1 MTANIKVTSDES
13 ALSRLYLW
21 LLSLNDETLTAEK
34 QSDEDTP
41 ELGPIALAQTCDDEA
56 VPEGDR
62 A

>member
-41 ELGPIALAQTCDDEA
+41 DWPYRVGADLQ
-56 VPEGDR
+56 R
-62 A
+62 

>member
-21 LLSLNDETLTAEK
+21 LLSLNDETLATEK
-34 QSDEDTP
+34 QNAEDKP
-41 ELGPIALAQTCDDEA
+41 EPGPIALALTQSDE
-56 VPEGDR
+56 GRMGRDR